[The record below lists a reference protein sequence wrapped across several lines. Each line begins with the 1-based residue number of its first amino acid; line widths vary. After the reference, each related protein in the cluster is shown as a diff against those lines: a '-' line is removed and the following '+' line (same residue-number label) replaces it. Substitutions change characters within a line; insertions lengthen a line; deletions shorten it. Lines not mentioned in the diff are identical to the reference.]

1 MEVRAL
7 RSADEMREAFGPL
20 AQVFSFEI
28 EDEWLERDRRIHPAE
43 RMLVVEDGARTVGC
57 AGAFPLELTVPG
69 GELVPAAG
77 VTWVAVLPTHRRRG
91 ALRALV
97 ERQLADAR
105 TRGEP
110 LAILWASEGSIYGRF
125 GYGLATVSCDIDVD
139 RDRAAFTVP
148 VVGQGRLR
156 LLELEQATAEIPP
169 VYERARAGVAGM
181 LARSAEWW
189 EAKALVNPD
198 YSGGRAGSPL
208 RSAVL
213 ELDGR
218 DEAYAIYRLH
228 TEWNEGSP
236 AGRLH
241 VVEAIATSGE
251 ALREVWSYL
260 FGIDLVARIHARR
273 LPPDHP
279 LFVATAEP
287 ARLRLRM
294 GDGLWLRLVD
304 LEAALAA
311 RRVSAGDPVVVEV
324 ADADCPWNAGVWRL
338 GPDGAERTD
347 AKPELRLGIAE
358 LGSVYLGGFTFAA
371 LAWSGRVEALVPGA
385 LECADRLFRTD
396 RMPWCP
402 ELF

>member
-7 RSADEMREAFGPL
+7 RSADEMREAFAPL
-20 AQVFSFEI
+20 AQVFSFEV
-28 EDEWLERDRRIHPAE
+28 EDAWLERDKQIHPAE
-43 RMLVVEDGARTVGC
+43 RMLVVEDGDRTVGC

-105 TRGEP
+105 GRGEP
-110 LAILWASEGSIYGRF
+110 LAILWASEGSIYRRF
-125 GYGLATVSCDIDVD
+125 GYGLATVSCDIDLE
-139 RDRAAFTVP
+139 RDRAAFAVP
-148 VVGQGRLR
+148 VEGAARVR
-156 LLELEQATAEIPP
+156 LLELERATAEIPS

-181 LARSAEWW
+181 LARSADWW

-198 YSGGRAGSPL
+198 YFGRGSSPL
-208 RSAVL
+208 RYAVL

-218 DEAYAIYRLH
+218 DEAYAMYRVH
-228 TEWNEGSP
+228 TEWSEGSP
-236 AGRLH
+236 AGRLQ

-251 ALREVWSYL
+251 ALRELWGYL
-260 FGIDLVARIHARR
+260 FGIDLVARIQARR

-279 LFVATAEP
+279 LFLATAEP

-304 LEAALAA
+304 LESAMAA
-311 RRVSAGDPVVVEV
+311 RRVAAGDPVVVEV
-324 ADADCPWNAGVWRL
+324 ADPDCSWNAGVWRL
-338 GPDGAERTD
+338 GPDGAVRTD

-371 LAWSGRVEALVPGA
+371 LAWSGRIEALVPGA
-385 LECADRLFRTD
+385 LERADRLFRTD